1 MTAIFSRT
9 KALPKC
15 LRCIGGQLTSADDG
29 YGKFECLQC
38 GARYDGNLEPMS
50 RHAVAKED
58 RRNASTQQ
66 SY

>member
-9 KALPKC
+9 NALPKC

-50 RHAVAKED
+50 RTITKQED
-58 RRNASTQQ
+58 KRNVRT
-66 SY
+66 